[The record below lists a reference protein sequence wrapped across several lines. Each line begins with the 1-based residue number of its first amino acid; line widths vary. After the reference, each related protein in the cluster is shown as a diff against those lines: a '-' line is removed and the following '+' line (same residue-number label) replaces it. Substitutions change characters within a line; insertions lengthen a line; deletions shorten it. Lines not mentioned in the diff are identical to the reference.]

1 MEYKIFAFNNLLF
14 IITFEEQKSL
24 KMKKLAFFASALA
37 LVAVTACNNDSKTEE
52 VKEEVQEVFEEAKEE
67 MEEAAVE
74 VEEAVTEE
82 TEEVIEEVT
91 EEDHSGHDH
100 SEEEA
105 H

>member
-1 MEYKIFAFNNLLF
+1 VA
-14 IITFEEQKSL
+14 QKTL

-52 VKEEVQEVFEEAKEE
+52 VKEEVQEVFEEATEE
-67 MEEAAVE
+67 MEEAAEE
-74 VEEAVTEE
+74 VEETIEEVTEE
-82 TEEVIEEVT
+82 TEEVIEE
-91 EEDHSGHDH
+91 DHSDHDH